1 MPVPSVVYRFDK
13 DTRIFVAVA
22 ELPTSL
28 PSSTLFVGA
37 GAGLAVVFANE
48 KAGLQGRHG
57 WVDAYTEPVGIY
69 VWVQGH
75 FQLLQNIPLPGVNC
89 LERFHFAGEAFL
101 VLGSR
106 HAKTLA
112 VYQWRGY
119 SKFKV
124 VQSIAASPV
133 ALQTYWSRTGLLFLA
148 IGTECGKTTVLRA
161 VQQGQCLAPTQRG
174 DSHLESMLRRIA

>member
-1 MPVPSVVYRFDK
+1 M
-13 DTRIFVAVA
+13 AVA

-57 WVDAYTEPVGIY
+57 WVDAYTEPVGVY

-89 LERFHFAGEAFL
+89 LERFHFAGKFASFDS
-101 VLGSR
+101 LGSLLR
-106 HAKTLA
+106 ERLSLVRFCSGSHVFCVRLYAA
-112 VYQWRGY
+112 VCQ
-119 SKFKV
+119 
-124 VQSIAASPV
+124 I
-133 ALQTYWSRTGLLFLA
+133 
-148 IGTECGKTTVLRA
+148 
-161 VQQGQCLAPTQRG
+161 
-174 DSHLESMLRRIA
+174 